1 MPTIKQKLAFKE
13 VVNGSTITKAMKLAG
28 YSVET
33 SKRTNKLTSTV
44 GWEELMEQHLPD
56 KLLAKKHK
64 ELLNK
69 TEKIVVN
76 DGKDLGS
83 HIEDTG
89 QPHSD
94 ATRALDL
101 AYKLKGRYVS
111 EENGGNKTLII
122 NIIPETAT
130 RYAIPPSTEDK
141 AQ

>member
-1 MPTIKQKLAFKE
+1 MPTVKQKVAFKE
-13 VVNGSTITKAMKLAG
+13 VLKGSTITKAMSKAG
-28 YSVET
+28 YADTTAST
-33 SKRTNKLTSTV
+33 TGKLTNTK

-64 ELLNK
+64 DLLNK
-69 TEKIVVN
+69 TEKIVVS

-101 AYKLKGRYVS
+101 AYKLKGRYVQ
-111 EENGGNKTLII
+111 EERGNKTLII
-122 NIIPETAT
+122 NIVPETAT
-130 RYAIPPSTEDK
+130 RYEIK
-141 AQ
+141 ANEK